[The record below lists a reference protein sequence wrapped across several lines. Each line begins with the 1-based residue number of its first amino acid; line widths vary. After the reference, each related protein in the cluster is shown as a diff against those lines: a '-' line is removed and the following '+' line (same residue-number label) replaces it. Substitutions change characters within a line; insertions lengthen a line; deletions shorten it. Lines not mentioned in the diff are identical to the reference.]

1 MSTDTDRAAAEKAEA
16 DKKAAEDVVAAATVT
31 AAAWPIGGYT
41 LLIPLVFLS
50 VVAVLAVCVDVST
63 ICVVHALL
71 DHNQYV
77 INAVHVMLMIYS
89 WINLIGKLPIFS
101 SIQKPNIC
109 RSFSNSGFAA
119 ALKPSPFT
127 GTYFKRWQTKT
138 TLWLTAM
145 NVFWVAGVTP
155 TGTIAPE

>member
-16 DKKAAEDVVAAATVT
+16 DKKAAEDAAAAVT
-31 AAAWPIGGYT
+31 ATATAWPIGGYT
-41 LLIPLVFLS
+41 SLIPLVFLS

-89 WINLIGKLPIFS
+89 WINLIEKLPIYS
-101 SIQKPNIC
+101 TRRAHQ
-109 RSFSNSGFAA
+109 NSDGDE
-119 ALKPSPFT
+119 
-127 GTYFKRWQTKT
+127 R
-138 TLWLTAM
+138 
-145 NVFWVAGVTP
+145 
-155 TGTIAPE
+155 

>member
-16 DKKAAEDVVAAATVT
+16 DKKAAEDAAAAVT
-31 AAAWPIGGYT
+31 ATATAWPIGGYT
-41 LLIPLVFLS
+41 SLIPLVFLS

-101 SIQKPNIC
+101 SCCSGSERRLVTETLRRHTWRRDDDNDGSC
-109 RSFSNSGFAA
+109 TNSGDGR
-119 ALKPSPFT
+119 S
-127 GTYFKRWQTKT
+127 
-138 TLWLTAM
+138 WLRT
-145 NVFWVAGVTP
+145 
-155 TGTIAPE
+155 

>member
-16 DKKAAEDVVAAATVT
+16 DKKAAEDAAAAVT
-31 AAAWPIGGYT
+31 ATATAWPIGGYT
-41 LLIPLVFLS
+41 SLIPLVFLS

-89 WINLIGKLPIFS
+89 WINLIEKLPIYS
-101 SIQKPNIC
+101 SIQKPNVC

-127 GTYFKRWQTKT
+127 GTYFKRW
-138 TLWLTAM
+138 
-145 NVFWVAGVTP
+145 
-155 TGTIAPE
+155 

>member
-16 DKKAAEDVVAAATVT
+16 DKKAAEDAAAAVT
-31 AAAWPIGGYT
+31 ATATAWPIGGYT
-41 LLIPLVFLS
+41 SLIPLVFLS

-89 WINLIGKLPIFS
+89 WINLIEKLPIYS
-101 SIQKPNIC
+101 TGLSNCAREALPSARRTCAAPVGHQ
-109 RSFSNSGFAA
+109 RSTIWFHGMPT
-119 ALKPSPFT
+119 L
-127 GTYFKRWQTKT
+127 TYAERRKEC
-138 TLWLTAM
+138 M
-145 NVFWVAGVTP
+145 H
-155 TGTIAPE
+155 